1 MYHHLIIMNQRKD
14 NKDNI
19 LAEPLL
25 KFFKGTNFAFLG
37 TINKDGSPQVTPTW
51 IDITEN
57 KNDKEN
63 ELILINTAK
72 DRIKQKN
79 VSRDPRVSISMI
91 DETNPYSMITIKGR
105 VIEQT
110 TEGADKHIDDLAKRY
125 LNAEKYP
132 SHSPDVKRI
141 ILKIKPEKVYYI
153 PPRYTEYL
161 KK

>member
-1 MYHHLIIMNQRKD
+1 MYHHLIIMNQRND
-14 NKDNI
+14 NKDNR

-51 IDITEN
+51 IDITED

-110 TEGADKHIDDLAKRY
+110 TEGADKHIDDLAKKY